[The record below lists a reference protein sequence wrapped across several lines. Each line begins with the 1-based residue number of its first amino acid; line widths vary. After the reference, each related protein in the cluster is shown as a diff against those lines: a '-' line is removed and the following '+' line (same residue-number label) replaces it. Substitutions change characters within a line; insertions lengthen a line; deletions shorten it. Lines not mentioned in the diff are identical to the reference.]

1 MTAMTLSRLRR
12 MTRTELSWR
21 ARTAARTAAQRVA
34 VRMRPPGWHRSDLH
48 DAVAEGVLDASL
60 RARAHPPWTAVH
72 AALAERLRARTSRFA
87 LDPAS
92 SDAVRRHVL
101 ARWPGAASLAGGRA
115 DGLLAARY
123 DVLGYRGLDWAPAG
137 SGVDWHLDP
146 VHHRRAPTLFWAD
159 VPYLDPA
166 IGDHKVIWEVNRH
179 QHWLQFGRALWLTG
193 DPRYRRALLE
203 QLQGWLAANPPLV
216 GINWASMLEISL
228 RAISWTWGLHF
239 LLADVGIGDQGSGI
253 GDRGSGI
260 GDRGSGIGDRGS
272 GIGEAPSS
280 SDPRSPI
287 PDPRPW
293 LVDMFVALDRQLT
306 HVERNLSVYFSPNTH
321 LTGEALALYVVGVA
335 LPELA
340 ASRRWADTGR
350 RVLLAEI
357 DRQIRGD
364 GGHVE
369 RSTHYQRYT
378 LDFYLMALLTAER
391 EGDQETTSR
400 FTDAVRR
407 LAEFTRTMADDR
419 GYLPLIGDDDGGM
432 LWPIAGRACR
442 DVRDSLALAAVVLD
456 RPDLAPWGMQEEV
469 VWIAGRRAMERGP
482 LLDRAHAAVPPMPSR
497 TLADSGYVVARDA
510 AGSHAV
516 FDAGPH
522 GHLNGG
528 HAHAGA
534 LALTLTLAG
543 RPLLVDP
550 GTSTYTADRRLRDR
564 LRSSMSHNTVTLGNR
579 SQAVPSGPFHWQT
592 RAHARLDGSRHNPRF
607 DWAEGSHDGYAP
619 VRHRRTLLRTVH
631 DGWLIVD
638 DIVGSGRINAGAH
651 WHFDPGWTL
660 TCDAPGRLRATDAD
674 GVEAWLLHDAGEE
687 WLGHGDEQS
696 GLGWYAP
703 VYGTLIPTWTARAT
717 RLAEAPFTIVTWLGA
732 GSSGAP
738 ALERLDPVCGDG
750 GTAVGVRVLD
760 GPRASVFLL
769 RPGEPPH
776 REGRGCAM
784 PGYQTDAR
792 MLHYAEDSGALVAL
806 DLIDAS
812 HALTR
817 CEGWFSIAAA
827 APVIDLHAA
836 VANGA
841 LHLQASEPPP
851 ELRLA
856 GAAVCGLQSIHLN
869 DREILPPP
877 PDLCGALI
885 VTGGDW
891 GDAATSTDRRT
902 GRARD

>member
-12 MTRTELSWR
+12 MTRAEVSWR
-21 ARTAARTAAQRVA
+21 ARSAARTVAQRVA
-34 VRMRPPGWHRSDLH
+34 VRMRPPGWRRSDLH
-48 DAVAEGVLDASL
+48 DAVAEGVLDESL
-60 RARAHPPWTAVH
+60 RAGAHPPWTAVH
-72 AALAERLRARTSRFA
+72 AALAQRLRARTSRFA

-92 SDAVRRHVL
+92 TDAVRRYVL
-101 ARWPGAASLAGGRA
+101 ARWPSAASVAGERA
-115 DGLLAARY
+115 DRVLAARY
-123 DVLGYRGLDWAPAG
+123 DLLGYRGLDWAPAG

-179 QHWLQFGRALWLTG
+179 QHWLQLGRALWLTG

-228 RAISWTWGLHF
+228 RAISWMWGLHF
-239 LLADVGIGDQGSGI
+239 LLADVPSTPGPGS
-253 GDRGSGI
+253 RV
-260 GDRGSGIGDRGS
+260 
-272 GIGEAPSS
+272 
-280 SDPRSPI
+280 
-287 PDPRPW
+287 PDPGGEYPW

-350 RVLLAEI
+350 RILLAEI

-378 LDFYLMALLTAER
+378 LDFYLMALSAAER
-391 EGDQETTSR
+391 ARDPEAVSR
-400 FTDAVRR
+400 FTDAVRH
-407 LAEFTRTMADDR
+407 LAAFTRTMADDR

-432 LWPIAGRACR
+432 LWPIAGRECR

-456 RPDLAPWGMQEEV
+456 RPDLAPWGLQEEV
-469 VWIAGRRAMERGP
+469 VWIAGRQAIERGP
-482 LLDRAHAAVPPMPSR
+482 LLDRTHAAAPPLPSR
-497 TLADSGYVVARDA
+497 TLADTGYVVARDA

-579 SQAVPSGPFHWQT
+579 SQAVPSGPFQWQT

-619 VRHRRTLLRTVH
+619 VRHRRTLVRTVH

-638 DIVGSGRINAGAH
+638 DVVGSGRITADAH

-660 TCDAPGRLRATDAD
+660 TCDAPGRLRATRAD
-674 GVEAWLLHDAGEE
+674 GVEAWLLHDAGEVR
-687 WLGHGDEQS
+687 LARGDEDS

-703 VYGTLIPTWTARAT
+703 VYGTLIPTWTARVT
-717 RLAEAPFTIVTWLGA
+717 RLSDAPFTMVTWLGA

-750 GTAVGVRVLD
+750 GAAVGARVVHGRRD
-760 GPRASVFLL
+760 SVFLL
-769 RPGEPPH
+769 RPGEPPR
-776 REGRGCAM
+776 REGRGCGM
-784 PGYQTDAR
+784 LDYQTDAR
-792 MLHYAEDSGALVAL
+792 MLHYVEDSGALVAL
-806 DLIDAS
+806 DLIDGS

-817 CEGWFSIAAA
+817 REGWFSIAAS

-836 VANGA
+836 ATDGA
-841 LHLQASEPPP
+841 LHLHASEPPA

-869 DREILPPP
+869 DREIPPPP
-877 PDLCGALI
+877 PDPCGALV
-885 VTGGDW
+885 VTGGAW